1 MLSALLLIF
10 RALRGVGSRLE
21 LLEKRFARFSD
32 EVERSRFDQRF
43 ERLFVASTEVDL
55 FAELKQRREASDAPA
70 CFENGFDGLRADA
83 FHRAE
88 AEANVRSD
96 NGEEHVRFIHVGR

>member
-10 RALRGVGSRLE
+10 RALRAVGGGIE
-21 LLEKRFARFSD
+21 LLEKRFARFAD
-32 EVERSRFDQRF
+32 EVERSRLDQRF

-55 FAELKQRREASDAPA
+55 FAELKQRREASDAPS
-70 CFENGFDGLRADA
+70 CFENGFDSLRADA
-83 FHRAE
+83 FDGAE

-96 NGEEHVRFIHVGR
+96 NGEAHVRFIHGG